1 MDSLRD
7 SSYSSKIAST
17 NTEKPA
23 TSDTYEKSS
32 SLTDGSKRRSEGGM
46 KNTGKRIF

>member
-7 SSYSSKIAST
+7 STPLSQPVSKT
-17 NTEKPA
+17 TETPA
-23 TSDTYEKSS
+23 IENTYEKSS
-32 SLTDGSKRRSEGGM
+32 SLTDGSKKRNGGGM